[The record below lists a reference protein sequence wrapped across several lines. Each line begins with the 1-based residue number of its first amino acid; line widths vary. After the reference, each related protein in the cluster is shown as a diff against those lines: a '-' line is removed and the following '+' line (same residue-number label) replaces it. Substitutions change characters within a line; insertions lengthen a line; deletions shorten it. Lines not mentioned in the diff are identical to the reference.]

1 LVAAVRAGDDHAF
14 EELYHRYQRRIG
26 AYIYGMVHDHG
37 RAEDIT
43 QDVFMSA
50 LRRMRATETPI
61 AFKPWVYEI
70 AKNACIDA
78 FRRSKRAEEISYDAD
93 DGSDRLH
100 LVSKGPSPEAAVDT
114 RMSLENLRGAFGG
127 LSEAHHQILVMREL
141 EGLSYRQIGERLGM
155 SRPSVES
162 TLFRAR
168 RRLSE
173 EYEEL
178 VSGERCRRIQ
188 SIIAAATGGR
198 AGTRD
203 ERKMARHVSYCQ
215 PCRRAAFAAGFD
227 LDSLGRKR
235 TAREKIAALLPL
247 PAFLKRR
254 LAGHGGDDDV
264 SLTSMS
270 AHGATLA
277 QLSTAAAHYADPV
290 MHGWGKT
297 AAVVAT
303 VALAGVGAGFAGHEA
318 GVLGGPRDERAAP
331 LVRQAAPGAGDA
343 LSTRPASNTTG
354 APTGGGSTTP
364 AGTSGSGGH
373 SGSGSAG
380 GSGSSTG
387 SQSSSAPSSDS
398 PLSSATNQPLPS
410 ATDNPVTKT
419 VRRLTK
425 PGSRG
430 VPVKTPTVPKVEVPK
445 VEVPTLPNPPGS
457 VPDPGGVVSGATGA
471 VNDATGAATGAV
483 NGATGTAGGAVNGAT
498 GTAGGA
504 VNGATGA
511 AGGAVGGATGA
522 VGGAVGGATGAVGG
536 AVGGTVGGVTGGGG
550 ILGGG

>member
-1 LVAAVRAGDDHAF
+1 MAAVRAGDDRAF
-14 EELYHRYQRRIG
+14 EQLYHRYQRRIG

-93 DGSDRLH
+93 DGSERLH
-100 LVSKGPSPEAAVDT
+100 LVSKGPTPEAAVDT
-114 RMSLENLRGAFGG
+114 RMSLDNLRGAFGG

-178 VSGERCRRIQ
+178 ISGERCQRIQ
-188 SIIAAATGGR
+188 SIIADGR
-198 AGTRD
+198 AGAR
-203 ERKMARHVSYCQ
+203 EAKKMARHVSYCQ

-227 LDSLGRKR
+227 PASLAPKR
-235 TAREKIAALLPL
+235 SVREKIAALLPL
-247 PAFLKRR
+247 PAFLRR
-254 LAGHGGDDDV
+254 RIAGRNGGDDA
-264 SLTSMS
+264 SATSAS

-277 QLSTAAAHYADPV
+277 QLSTAAASYADPV

-297 AAVVAT
+297 AAVAAT
-303 VALAGVGAGFAGHEA
+303 VALAAVGAGVAGHEA

-331 LVRQAAPGAGDA
+331 VVRQAAPPARDT
-343 LSTRPASNTTG
+343 LTTRPAAGTTTS
-354 APTGGGSTTP
+354 APAAGGSATP
-364 AGTSGSGGH
+364 SSGSAGSADRSGSGSGGASTSATGTH
-373 SGSGSAG
+373 S
-380 GSGSSTG
+380 SSTPAG
-387 SQSSSAPSSDS
+387 DS
-398 PLSSATNQPLPS
+398 PLSSATKTKLPA

-419 VRRLTK
+419 VRKLTQ
-425 PGSRG
+425 PGSGG
-430 VPVKTPTVPKVEVPK
+430 VPVKTPTIPKVEVPK
-445 VEVPTLPNPPGS
+445 LPDPPAS
-457 VPDPGGVVSGATGA
+457 LPDPGGVVSGATGA
-471 VNDATGAATGAV
+471 VNGATGAAGD
-483 NGATGTAGGAVNGAT
+483 
-498 GTAGGA
+498 A

-511 AGGAVGGATGA
+511 ATGAAGSAAGAATGA
-522 VGGAVGGATGAVGG
+522 VGGTAGAATGAVGG
-536 AVGGTVGGVTGGGG
+536 TAGAATGAVNGTVGGVTGGGG
-550 ILGGG
+550 IIPGGG

>member
-14 EELYHRYQRRIG
+14 EQLYHRYQRRIG

-50 LRRMRATETPI
+50 LRRMRATETAI

-93 DGSDRLH
+93 DGGERLH
-100 LVSKGPSPEAAVDT
+100 LVSKGPTPEAAVDT
-114 RMSLENLRGAFGG
+114 RMSLDHLRGAFGG

-141 EGLSYRQIGERLGM
+141 EGLSYRQIGEQLGM

-188 SIIAAATGGR
+188 AIIAGATGGR

-227 LDSLGRKR
+227 ADALTPKR

-254 LAGHGGDDDV
+254 IAGHGTEE
-264 SLTSMS
+264 SAATSVGGH
-270 AHGATLA
+270 AATLA
-277 QLSTAAAHYADPV
+277 QLSTAAASYADPA
-290 MHGWGKT
+290 MHWGKAVAKAAAVA
-297 AAVVAT
+297 AAVVG
-303 VALAGVGAGFAGHEA
+303 AGVAAHDTGLIGAT
-318 GVLGGPRDERAAP
+318 PRDERPAAISSP
-331 LVRQAAPGAGDA
+331 ATPSRDAAGS
-343 LSTRPASNTTG
+343 LSTRPAANGTSIGTG
-354 APTGGGSTTP
+354 SSGGSTSTP
-364 AGTSGSGGH
+364 SSSSTPSSGGASAG
-373 SGSGSAG
+373 SGSGSSGGAG
-380 GSGSSTG
+380 SSSGSQPSTPVG
-387 SQSSSAPSSDS
+387 DDPVNAATSKVPSG
-398 PLSSATNQPLPS
+398 AK
-410 ATDNPVTKT
+410 DNPVSKT
-419 VRRLTK
+419 IKHLTQ
-425 PGSRG
+425 PDSRG
-430 VPVKTPTVPKVEVPK
+430 VPAKTPEVPK
-445 VEVPTLPNPPGS
+445 VELPKVELPKLPEPPAS
-457 VPDPGGVVSGATGA
+457 LPDPGGVVSGATGTVNNATGAATGA
-471 VNDATGAATGAV
+471 VNGATGAATGAV
-483 NGATGTAGGAVNGAT
+483 NGATGTAGQVV
-498 GTAGGA
+498 GG
-504 VNGATGA
+504 VTGA
-511 AGGAVGGATGA
+511 AGGAVS
-522 VGGAVGGATGAVGG
+522 
-536 AVGGTVGGVTGGGG
+536 GTVGGVTGGGG